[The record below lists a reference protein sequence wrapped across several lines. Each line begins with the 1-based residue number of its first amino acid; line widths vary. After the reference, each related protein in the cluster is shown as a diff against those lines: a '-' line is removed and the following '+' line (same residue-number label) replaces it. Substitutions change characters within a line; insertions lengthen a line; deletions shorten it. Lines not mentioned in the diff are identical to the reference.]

1 MISRLKS
8 VIGFLIVGAILV
20 IIDIAIL
27 PDSFIGEAEA
37 RVGRPLTP
45 VSFAGVAR
53 RTARRTVYAASTV
66 YIAPPVT
73 TTTIVVVDNS
83 YEEQQTAEAQQQAA
97 YAQQQAAQAQQQAAM
112 AEQKAAQAQQQAAQ
126 AQQQAILP
134 VGATLPTLPAGCS
147 SKTVNEL
154 SYFSCGGNW
163 YRPAM
168 QNGNIVYAV
177 VADPR

>member
-97 YAQQQAAQAQQQAAM
+97 YAQQQAAQAQQQA
-112 AEQKAAQAQQQAAQ
+112 
-126 AQQQAILP
+126 ILP